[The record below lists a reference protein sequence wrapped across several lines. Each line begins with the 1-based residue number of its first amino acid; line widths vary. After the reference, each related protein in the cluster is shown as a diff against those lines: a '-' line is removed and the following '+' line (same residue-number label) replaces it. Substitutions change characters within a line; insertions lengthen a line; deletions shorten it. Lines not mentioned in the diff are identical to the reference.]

1 MIAPTY
7 EQDFYA
13 WALESARGLR
23 ERRFADIDIEHIAEE
38 LEDMGKSRAR
48 ALESQLA
55 RLLAHLLKWAH
66 QPEQRRR
73 YQHSWRATI
82 DRARLEIAEILEEN
96 PGLKPRLPELLGKAY
111 PKGVKG
117 AVAETNLPEAT
128 FPEMCPWEL
137 QLVLGSP
144 SLPVWLGAPWCS

>member
-1 MIAPTY
+1 MTTLSDLY

-13 WALESARGLR
+13 WALESAQALR
-23 ERRFADIDIEHIAEE
+23 ERRFADIDSEHIAEE

-66 QPEQRRR
+66 QPGQRRR

-82 DRARLEIAEILEEN
+82 DSARLEIEGILEEN
-96 PGLKPRLPELLGKAY
+96 PALVPRLPELLGRAY

-117 AVAETNLPEAT
+117 AVAETNLPETT

-137 QLVLGSP
+137 QQVLGSQF
-144 SLPVWLGAPWCS
+144 LPD

>member
-1 MIAPTY
+1 MSTPTY

-55 RLLAHLLKWAH
+55 RLLTHLLKWAH
-66 QPEQRRR
+66 QPEQRQR

-82 DRARLEIAEILEEN
+82 DSARLEIEGILEEN

-111 PKGVKG
+111 PKGVNG
-117 AVAETNLPEAT
+117 AVAETNLPVAT
-128 FPEMCPWEL
+128 FPQHCPWEL
-137 QLVLGSP
+137 QQVLAAKF
-144 SLPVWLGAPWCS
+144 LPD

>member
-1 MIAPTY
+1 MSTPTY

-38 LEDMGKSRAR
+38 LEDMGKSRSR

-66 QPEQRRR
+66 QREHRQR
-73 YQHSWRATI
+73 YPHSWRATI
-82 DRARLEIAEILEEN
+82 DSARLEIEELLEEN
-96 PGLKPRLPELLGKAY
+96 PSLKPRLPELLGRAY
-111 PKGVKG
+111 LKGVKR
-117 AVAETNLPEAT
+117 AVVETDLPEDT
-128 FPEMCPWEL
+128 FPPQCPWDL
-137 QLVLGSP
+137 QRVLDAQF
-144 SLPVWLGAPWCS
+144 LPD

>member
-1 MIAPTY
+1 MSTPTY

-13 WALESARGLR
+13 WALESAQALR
-23 ERRFADIDIEHIAEE
+23 ERRFADIDSEHIAEE

-55 RLLAHLLKWAH
+55 RLLAHLLKWTY
-66 QPEQRRR
+66 QPDQRER

-82 DRARLEIAEILEEN
+82 DSAHWEIEEILEEN
-96 PGLKPRLPELLGKAY
+96 PALVPRLPDVFSRAY
-111 PKGVKG
+111 PKSVNR

-128 FPEMCPWEL
+128 FPERCPWEL
-137 QLVLGSP
+137 EHVLDNKF
-144 SLPVWLGAPWCS
+144 LPD